1 VRLFRFEVDRLTAD
15 AARNLRA
22 ARYVI
27 AAGVVAAL
35 HVGKLPAALP
45 VLKEVLGITLLQAG
59 FLLSLVQLAG
69 MTLGLVTGLAAQ
81 RIGLKRSMV
90 AGLLVL
96 GCASALGGFA
106 QGAAWLLAT
115 RALEGLG
122 FLWVVLPAPGLVRRL
137 VPQEQLNGMLG
148 VWGTYMPL
156 GTSLALLTGPCV
168 MHLAMP
174 DTGWRIW
181 WWLLSA
187 LALGLALLLAWR
199 IAADPRL
206 PPFPALQQRDQTSPN
221 RRLLGLTLR
230 SRAAWLMALTFAMY
244 SGQWL
249 AVIGFLPSIYA
260 QAGLPGSSA
269 AWLTAGAAAV
279 NIIGNLSAG
288 RWLGRGAQPLVLLA
302 TGFVA
307 MAGGALLAFG
317 TTASPLLQ
325 YAGVLVFSM
334 VGGLIPATL
343 FSLAIRLAPSTDTV
357 STTVGWVQQWSALG
371 QFAGPPLVAW
381 LAVQAGGWQLTGWV
395 TSVCC
400 AVGLLLAWRIQLLL
414 GVRSPLS

>member
-1 VRLFRFEVDRLTAD
+1 MSSQTLETA
-15 AARNLRA
+15 RPLRA

-35 HVGKLPAALP
+35 HVGKLPPALP
-45 VLKEVLGITLLQAG
+45 VLRDVLGISLLQAG

-69 MTLGLVTGLAAQ
+69 MTLGLLTGLAAQ
-81 RIGLKRSMV
+81 RVGLKRSMV

-96 GCASALGGFA
+96 GCASALGGLA
-106 QGAAWLLAT
+106 NGAAWLLAT

-137 VPQEQLNGMLG
+137 VPQERLNGMLG
-148 VWGTYMPL
+148 VWGAYMPL
-156 GTSLALLTGPCV
+156 GASLALLLGPSV
-168 MHLAMP
+168 MQLGAP
-174 DTGWRIW
+174 AWGWRIW
-181 WWLLSA
+181 WWGLGA
-187 LALGLALLLAWR
+187 LAAMLALLLCWR
-199 IAADPRL
+199 LPADPSRRL
-206 PPFPALQQRDQTSPN
+206 TTAQAPEGSANFSN
-221 RRLLGLTLR
+221 RSLLGLTLR
-230 SRAAWLMALTFAMY
+230 SRGVWLMALTFAMY

-279 NIIGNLSAG
+279 NIVGNLAAG
-288 RWLGRGAQPLVLLA
+288 RWLGRGARPLALLA
-302 TGFVA
+302 TGFLA

-317 TTASPLLQ
+317 ATAHPLLQ

-334 VGGLIPATL
+334 IGGLIPATL
-343 FSLAIRLAPSTDTV
+343 FSLAIRLAPTPETV

-381 LAVQAGGWQLTGWV
+381 VAVQAGGWQWTGWV

-400 AVGLLLAWRIQLLL
+400 AIGLLLARELQRLAAQPPAVRL
-414 GVRSPLS
+414 G

>member
-1 VRLFRFEVDRLTAD
+1 MSTPTLETAHP
-15 AARNLRA
+15 LRA

-27 AAGVVAAL
+27 VAGVVAAL
-35 HVGKLPAALP
+35 HVGKLPPALP
-45 VLKEVLGITLLQAG
+45 VLRDVLGISLLQAG

-69 MTLGLVTGLAAQ
+69 MTLGLLTGLAAQ

-90 AGLLVL
+90 AGLVVL
-96 GCASALGGFA
+96 GCASALGGLA
-106 QGAAWLLAT
+106 NGAGWLLAT

-137 VPQEQLNGMLG
+137 VPQERLNGMLG
-148 VWGTYMPL
+148 VWGAYMPL
-156 GTSLALLTGPCV
+156 GASLALLLGPSV
-168 MHLAMP
+168 MQLGAP
-174 DTGWRIW
+174 AWGWRIW
-181 WWLLSA
+181 WWGLGA
-187 LALGLALLLAWR
+187 LAVMLALLLSWR
-199 IAADPRL
+199 LPADPPRRL
-206 PPFPALQQRDQTSPN
+206 PTVLAQQGARHFSNTS
-221 RRLLGLTLR
+221 LLGLTLR
-230 SRAAWLMALTFAMY
+230 SRAVWLMALTFAMY

-279 NIIGNLSAG
+279 NIVGNLAAG
-288 RWLGRGAQPLVLLA
+288 RWLGRGARPFALLA
-302 TGFVA
+302 TGFMA
-307 MAGGALLAFG
+307 MAGGAMLAFG
-317 TTASPLLQ
+317 AMAHPLLQ

-381 LAVQAGGWQLTGWV
+381 VAVQAGGWQWTGWV
-395 TSVCC
+395 TSACC
-400 AVGLLLAWRIQLLL
+400 AIGLLLAWRIHRLL
-414 GVRSPLS
+414 GVRTPLS

>member
-1 VRLFRFEVDRLTAD
+1 VSSQTLETA
-15 AARNLRA
+15 RPLRA

-35 HVGKLPAALP
+35 HVGKLPPALP
-45 VLKEVLGITLLQAG
+45 VLRDVLGISLLQAG

-69 MTLGLVTGLAAQ
+69 MTLGLLTGLAAQ
-81 RIGLKRSMV
+81 RVGLKRSMV

-96 GCASALGGFA
+96 GCASALGGLA
-106 QGAAWLLAT
+106 NGAAWLLAT

-137 VPQEQLNGMLG
+137 VPQERLNGMLG
-148 VWGTYMPL
+148 VWGAYMPL
-156 GTSLALLTGPCV
+156 GASLALLLGPSV
-168 MHLAMP
+168 MQLGAP
-174 DTGWRIW
+174 AWGWRIW
-181 WWLLSA
+181 WWGLGA
-187 LALGLALLLAWR
+187 LAAMLALLLCWR
-199 IAADPRL
+199 LPADPSRRL
-206 PPFPALQQRDQTSPN
+206 TTAQAPEGSANFSN
-221 RRLLGLTLR
+221 RSLLGLTLR
-230 SRAAWLMALTFAMY
+230 SRGVWLMALTFAMY

-279 NIIGNLSAG
+279 NIVGNLAAG
-288 RWLGRGAQPLVLLA
+288 RWLGRGARPLALLA
-302 TGFVA
+302 TGFLA

-317 TTASPLLQ
+317 ATAHPLLQ

-334 VGGLIPATL
+334 IGGLIPATL
-343 FSLAIRLAPSTDTV
+343 FSLAIRLAPTPETV

-381 LAVQAGGWQLTGWV
+381 VAVQAGGWQWTGWV

-400 AVGLLLAWRIQLLL
+400 AIGLLLARELQRLAAQPPAVRL
-414 GVRSPLS
+414 G

>member
-1 VRLFRFEVDRLTAD
+1 MSTLTLD
-15 AARNLRA
+15 IARPLRA

-35 HVGKLPAALP
+35 HVGKLPPALP
-45 VLKEVLGITLLQAG
+45 VLRDVLGISLLQAG

-69 MTLGLVTGLAAQ
+69 MTLGLLTGLTVQ

-90 AGLLVL
+90 AGLVVL
-96 GCASALGGFA
+96 GCASALGGMA
-106 QGAAWLLAT
+106 NGAAWLLAT

-137 VPQEQLNGMLG
+137 VPPERLNGMLG
-148 VWGTYMPL
+148 VWGAYMPL
-156 GTSLALLTGPCV
+156 GASLALLIGPSV
-168 MHLAMP
+168 MQLGAP
-174 DTGWRIW
+174 AWGWRIW
-181 WWLLSA
+181 WWLLGA
-187 LALGLALLLAWR
+187 LALMLALLLNWR
-199 IAADPRL
+199 LPADPPRQL
-206 PPFPALQQRDQTSPN
+206 STALTQPGARHFSN
-221 RRLLGLTLR
+221 RSLLGLTLR
-230 SRAAWLMALTFAMY
+230 SRAVWLMALTFAMY

-260 QAGLPGSSA
+260 QAGLPGHSA

-279 NIIGNLSAG
+279 NIVGNLAAG
-288 RWLGRGAQPLVLLA
+288 RWLGRGVRPLALLA
-302 TGFVA
+302 AGFLA

-317 TTASPLLQ
+317 ATAHPLLQ

-343 FSLAIRLAPSTDTV
+343 FSLAIRLAPSLDTV
-357 STTVGWVQQWSALG
+357 STTVGWVQQLSALG

-381 LAVQAGGWQLTGWV
+381 VAVRAGGWQLTGWV

-400 AVGLLLAWRIQLLL
+400 ATGLLLAWQIHRLLRF
-414 GVRSPLS
+414 RSSLS

>member
-1 VRLFRFEVDRLTAD
+1 MTLETAHP
-15 AARNLRA
+15 LRA

-35 HVGKLPAALP
+35 HVGKLPPALP
-45 VLKEVLGITLLQAG
+45 VLRDVLGISLLQAG
-59 FLLSLVQLAG
+59 FMLSLVQLAG
-69 MTLGLVTGLAAQ
+69 MTLGLLTGLAAQ

-96 GCASALGGFA
+96 GCASALGGA
-106 QGAAWLLAT
+106 ANGAAWLLTT

-137 VPQEQLNGMLG
+137 VPPERLNGMLG
-148 VWGTYMPL
+148 VWGAYMPF
-156 GTSLALLTGPCV
+156 GASMALLIGPSV
-168 MHLAMP
+168 MQLGAP
-174 DTGWRIW
+174 AWGWRIW
-181 WWLLSA
+181 WWLLGA
-187 LALGLALLLAWR
+187 LAVMLALLLRWR
-199 IAADPRL
+199 LPADPPRQ
-206 PPFPALQQRDQTSPN
+206 PPTVLAQPGVRHLSN
-221 RRLLGLTLR
+221 RSLLGLTLR
-230 SRAAWLMALTFAMY
+230 SRAVWLMALTFAMY

-260 QAGLPGSSA
+260 QAGLPGNSA

-279 NIIGNLSAG
+279 NIVGNLAAG
-288 RWLGRGAQPLVLLA
+288 RWLGRGVQPFVLLVV
-302 TGFVA
+302 GFVA

-317 TTASPLLQ
+317 ATAQPLLQ

-343 FSLAIRLAPSTDTV
+343 FSLAIRLAPSLDTV
-357 STTVGWVQQWSALG
+357 STTVGWVQQLSALG

-381 LAVQAGGWQLTGWV
+381 VAVQAGGWQLTGWV

-400 AVGLLLAWRIQLLL
+400 AIGLLLAWQLHRLL
-414 GVRSPLS
+414 RLGSSLS

>member
-1 VRLFRFEVDRLTAD
+1 MTRSNSGT
-15 AARNLRA
+15 

-35 HVGKLPAALP
+35 HVGKLPPALP
-45 VLKEVLGITLLQAG
+45 VLERALGISLLQAG

-69 MTLGLVTGLAAQ
+69 MMLGLLTGLAVQ
-81 RIGLKRSMV
+81 RIGLRRSMI

-106 QGAAWLLAT
+106 NGAVWLLAT

-122 FLWVVLPAPGLVRRL
+122 FLWVVLPAPALVRRL
-137 VPQEQLNGMLG
+137 SSPERLQGMLG
-148 VWGTYMPL
+148 AWGAYMPL
-156 GTSLALLTGPCV
+156 GASLALLFGPWV
-168 MHLAMP
+168 MQLGAP
-174 DTGWRIW
+174 ADGWRTW
-181 WWLLSA
+181 WWLLALLAVVLAGVLTWRVPPDAHFEDGSA
-187 LALGLALLLAWR
+187 LPQPGV
-199 IAADPRL
+199 
-206 PPFPALQQRDQTSPN
+206 QRSTN
-221 RRLLGLTLR
+221 MTLLGLTLR
-230 SRAAWLMALTFAMY
+230 SRAVWLMALTFAMY

-260 QAGLPGSSA
+260 QAGVASGTSA
-269 AWLTAGAAAV
+269 GLTAGAAAV
-279 NIIGNLSAG
+279 NILGNLAAG
-288 RWLGRGAQPLVLLA
+288 RLLGRQVQPMTLLA
-302 TGFVA
+302 TGFAA

-317 TTASPLLQ
+317 AAGLPVAQ

-343 FSLAIRLAPSTDTV
+343 FSLAIRLAPGADTV
-357 STTVGWVQQWSALG
+357 STTVGWIQQWSALG

-381 LAVQAGGWQLTGWV
+381 VAVAAGGWQWTGWV

-400 AVGLLLAWRIQLLL
+400 AIGLLLAFQLQGLIL
-414 GVRSPLS
+414 PTGNALSRR